1 MTKTATIPYPDDLA
15 RALEL
20 SDEQLQSEIGFM
32 AAAKLYELGRATA
45 GQAAEI
51 AGMAR
56 LAFLHRLAETN
67 VPALNLYGSEVDAEI
82 EAARELA
89 G

>member
-1 MTKTATIPYPDDLA
+1 MTKTATIPYPEELA

-20 SDEQLQSEIGFM
+20 TDEQFQRELGFM
-32 AAAKLYELGRATA
+32 AAAKLYELGRVSA
-45 GQAAEI
+45 GQAAAL

-56 LAFLHRLAETN
+56 LAFLHRLAETD
-67 VPALNLYGSEVDAEI
+67 VPAINLAGEEVEAEI
-82 EAARELA
+82 RAARNLA